1 MLCFENSRE
10 EFMKT
15 LYVSDLDGTL
25 LRSDARTSEYTNQVI
40 NQLTS
45 EGILFSYATARSY
58 LTATKA
64 TKGLNAKIPIITYN
78 GAVILQNDTFDII
91 AQNAFCPNEKE
102 EILNALLCRDIYPI
116 VYVYRSGKEKFS
128 YLVNKCNRATTE
140 FLLTRKGDV
149 RDTPVA
155 SGSALGFG
163 DAFYF
168 VCIDAYEKLEP
179 LYIQFKEKYH
189 CIFQTEIYSGEQ
201 WLEIV
206 PKSVSKAN
214 AILQL
219 KEDLGIE
226 YIVAF
231 GDGKNDIEMFEI
243 ADESYAVENAV
254 DELKAIATGIIE
266 SNDSDGVAKW
276 LYNKFCAI
284 T

>member
-1 MLCFENSRE
+1 
-10 EFMKT
+10 MKT

-25 LRSDARTSEYTNQVI
+25 LRSDVKTSEYTNQVI

-45 EGILFSYATARSY
+45 DGMLFSYATARSY
-58 LTATKA
+58 LTAAKA

-91 AQNAFCPNEKE
+91 AKNTFCQNEKE
-102 EILNALLCRDIYPI
+102 EILNELLRRGIYPI
-116 VYVYRSGKEKFS
+116 VYAFISGKEKFS
-128 YLVNKCNRATTE
+128 YLVNKCNRATID
-140 FLLTRKGDV
+140 FLLTRKGDI

-155 SGSALGFG
+155 SDSALGFG

-168 VCIDAYEKLEP
+168 TCIDAYEKLEP
-179 LYIQFKEKYH
+179 LYIQFREKYH
-189 CIFQTEIYSGEQ
+189 CIFQTDIYSGEQ

-219 KEDLGIE
+219 KERLGIE

-276 LYNKFCAI
+276 LYNKFCTI
-284 T
+284 V

>member
-1 MLCFENSRE
+1 
-10 EFMKT
+10 MKT

-25 LRSDARTSEYTNQVI
+25 LRSDAKTSAYTNQVI

-45 EGILFSYATARSY
+45 DGILFSYATARSY

-91 AQNAFCPNEKE
+91 AQNAFCQNEKE
-102 EILNALLCRDIYPI
+102 EILNELLRRGIYPI
-116 VYVYRSGKEKFS
+116 VYAYISGKEKFS
-128 YLVNKCNRATTE
+128 YLVNKCNSATTE

-149 RDTPVA
+149 RETPVEFE
-155 SGSALGFG
+155 SALGFG
-163 DAFYF
+163 DVFYF
-168 VCIDAYEKLEP
+168 VCIDTYEKLEP

-189 CIFQTEIYSGEQ
+189 CIFQKEIYSGEQ
-201 WLEIV
+201 WLEII

-219 KEDLGIE
+219 KERLGIE

-243 ADESYAVENAV
+243 ANESYAVENAV

-276 LYNKFCAI
+276 LYNKFCALDE
-284 T
+284 

>member
-1 MLCFENSRE
+1 
-10 EFMKT
+10 MKT

-25 LRSDARTSEYTNQVI
+25 LRNDAQTSEYTNQVI

-91 AQNAFCPNEKE
+91 AQNVFCQNEKE
-102 EILNALLCRDIYPI
+102 EILNEILRRGIYPI
-116 VYVYRSGKEKFS
+116 VYAYISGKEKFS
-128 YLVNKCNRATTE
+128 YVVNKCNRATTE

-149 RDTPVA
+149 RDTPVKFD
-155 SGSALGFG
+155 SALGIG
-163 DAFYF
+163 DVFYF

-179 LYIQFKEKYH
+179 LYIQFKDKYH

-219 KEDLGIE
+219 KELLGIE

-231 GDGKNDIEMFEI
+231 GDGKNDIEMFEPAHFALI
-243 ADESYAVENAV
+243 DGKAI

-276 LYNKFCAI
+276 LHKKFCAI
-284 T
+284 V

>member
-1 MLCFENSRE
+1 
-10 EFMKT
+10 MKT

-25 LRSDARTSEYTNQVI
+25 LRSDAKTSEYTNQVI
-40 NQLTS
+40 NRLTS

-91 AQNAFCPNEKE
+91 AQNAFYQNEKE
-102 EILNALLCRDIYPI
+102 EILNELLRRGIYPI
-116 VYVYRSGKEKFS
+116 VYAYKSGKEKFS

-149 RDTPVA
+149 RDTPVELDR
-155 SGSALGFG
+155 ALGFG
-163 DAFYF
+163 DVFYF

-179 LYIQFKEKYH
+179 LYMQFKEKYH
-189 CIFQTEIYSGEQ
+189 CIFQKEIYSGEQ

-206 PKSVSKAN
+206 PQNVSKAS

-219 KEDLGIE
+219 KERLGIE

-266 SNDSDGVAKW
+266 SNDFDGVAKW
-276 LYNKFCAI
+276 LYKTLSAPI
-284 T
+284 

>member
-1 MLCFENSRE
+1 
-10 EFMKT
+10 MKT

-25 LRSDARTSEYTNQVI
+25 LRSDAKTSAYTNQVI

-91 AQNAFCPNEKE
+91 AQNAFCQNEKE
-102 EILNALLCRDIYPI
+102 EILNELLRQGIYPI
-116 VYVYRSGKEKFS
+116 VYAYMSGKEKFS
-128 YLVNKCNRATTE
+128 YFVNKCNRATTE
-140 FLLTRKGDV
+140 FLSTRKGDV
-149 RDTPVA
+149 RDTPVEFEN
-155 SGSALGFG
+155 ALGFG
-163 DAFYF
+163 DVFYF
-168 VCIDAYEKLEP
+168 VCIDTYEKLEP

-189 CIFQTEIYSGEQ
+189 CIFQKEIYSGEQ
-201 WLEIV
+201 WLEII

-219 KEDLGIE
+219 KERLGIE

-243 ADESYAVENAV
+243 ANESYAVENAV

-284 T
+284 DE